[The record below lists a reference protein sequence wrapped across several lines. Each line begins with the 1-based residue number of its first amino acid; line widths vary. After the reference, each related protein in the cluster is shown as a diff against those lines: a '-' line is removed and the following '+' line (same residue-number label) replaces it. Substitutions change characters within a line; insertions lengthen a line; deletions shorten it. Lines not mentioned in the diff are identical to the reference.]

1 MVADFSR
8 FGMARNVPPRPPE
21 VGEEDSGSARLTAAE
36 AAVLETPDLIRHILD
51 RHHTGHRRDLAELI
65 PLARRVEQAHA
76 GHAACPEG
84 LADLL
89 AAVRDELESH
99 MEKEEEVLFP
109 MMLVGGS
116 PVIAGPI
123 SCMVEEH
130 DDFLEQLDRLED
142 LAGTAPPGAC
152 GTWTGLC
159 ERLGRFVAEAR
170 NHVMLENDVLFPRYA
185 AASSAS
191 GVNFIRL

>member
-8 FGMARNVPPRPPE
+8 FGMARNAPPRPPE

-36 AAVLETPDLIRHILD
+36 AAAVATPDLIRHILD

-65 PLARRVEQAHA
+65 PLAQRVERAHA
-76 GHAACPEG
+76 GHDACPEG

-89 AAVRDELESH
+89 AAIRDELEVH

-123 SCMVEEH
+123 SCMVEDH
-130 DDFLEQLDRLED
+130 ADFLDQLDRLE
-142 LAGTAPPGAC
+142 GMTGGCTAPPGAC
-152 GTWTGLC
+152 GTWRGLC
-159 ERLGRFVAEAR
+159 ELLARFVAEAR
-170 NHVMLENDVLFPRYA
+170 NHVMLENDVLFPRY
-185 AASSAS
+185 
-191 GVNFIRL
+191 G